1 MSTLVFFAV
10 IGAAVLHAAW
20 NALVKSGVDKTLV
33 MGAIV
38 LGHLPPALIAV
49 LFVPMPA
56 FESLPYLVG
65 GILLHV
71 GYQVFLLKSYQTGDL
86 TQVYP
91 IARGSAPLLVALF
104 SVAILGLRLDL
115 IEIIAILIIGCGI
128 ISLALVRRAD
138 GKRNGNAAILAF
150 TTGVFIASYSL
161 VDGLGARLSGN
172 SLGFLSWLAIGN
184 GIIMAAYLMLRS
196 PNTLIGIA
204 TKGRLVF
211 LFGGGASFVA
221 YAIVIWAFTQAPIAL
236 VTALR
241 ETSIIFALLIGV
253 FFLKERLDL
262 MKVLSTMFTLIGAIL
277 LCFAR

>member
-20 NALVKSGVDKTLV
+20 NALVKSGVDKTMV

-161 VDGLGARLSGN
+161 VDGLGARLYGN
-172 SLGFLSWLAIGN
+172 SLSFLSWLAIGN

-204 TKGRLVF
+204 TKGQLVF

-253 FFLKERLDL
+253 FFLKERIDL
-262 MKVLSTMFTLIGAIL
+262 MKILSTMFTLIGAIL